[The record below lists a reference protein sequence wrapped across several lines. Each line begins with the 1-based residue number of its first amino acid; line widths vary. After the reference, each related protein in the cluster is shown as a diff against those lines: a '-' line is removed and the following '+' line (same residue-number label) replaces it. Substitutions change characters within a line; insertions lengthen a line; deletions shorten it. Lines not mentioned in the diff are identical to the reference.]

1 MITQVT
7 DKDKILF
14 FTHAKFI
21 QEGFYK
27 TTMDEIARDLQM
39 SKKTIYKYFPS
50 KNELLESVCDMRI
63 DLMQTK
69 MNEIIESNEDS
80 VTKFIKILNL
90 NKGMMMNCSPAWM
103 RDIQI
108 HAPHCKKKFDDMRSQ
123 KIIFVLTRLLEQG
136 KKEKMIEHIPAEII
150 ITAFLGAVE
159 SVTNPDFIL
168 NNKFSFHEAMVITAE
183 IFFNGFLTDQG
194 KEKYTNTKKY
204 FENVLLS

>member
-1 MITQVT
+1 MIPQVT

-50 KNELLESVCDMRI
+50 KSELLDAVCDMRI
-63 DLMQTK
+63 DTMQTK
-69 MNEIIESNEDS
+69 MNEIIDSNEDS

-90 NKGMMMNCSPAWM
+90 NKSMMLNCSQAWM
-103 RDIQI
+103 RDIQV
-108 HAPHCKKKFDDMRSQ
+108 HAPHCKKKFDEMRTQ
-123 KIIFVLTRLLEQG
+123 KINHILTVLLGQG
-136 KKEKMIEHIPAEII
+136 KKEKMIENIPAEII

-168 NNKFSFHEAMVITAE
+168 NNKFSFHEAMIITAE
-183 IFFNGFLTDQG
+183 IFFNGFLTEQG
-194 KEKYTNTKKY
+194 KEKYTNTKKF
-204 FENVLLS
+204 FENVILN

>member
-1 MITQVT
+1 MLNQIS

-50 KNELLESVCDMRI
+50 KNELLEAVCDMRI

-69 MNEIIESNEDS
+69 MNEIIESDDDS
-80 VTKFIKILNL
+80 VTKFIRILNL
-90 NKGMMMNCSPAWM
+90 NKGMMMNCSPAWL
-103 RDIQI
+103 RDIQV
-108 HAPHCKKKFDDMRSQ
+108 HAPHCKLKFDEMRNK
-123 KIIFVLTRLLEQG
+123 KIIHILTRLLEQG
-136 KKEKMIEHIPAEII
+136 KKEKMIEHIAPEII

-168 NNKFSFHEAMVITAE
+168 NHKFSFHEAMIITAE
-183 IFFNGFLTDQG
+183 IFFNGFLTEQG

-204 FENVLLS
+204 FENVLIP